1 MGGRTI
7 QSQLKNF
14 SAIQPLLKICKLELQ
29 HCRKRKSCKPD
40 LLCFNA
46 ILMDFSVPPEQ
57 LSVLDEKGD
66 HIPHYVLGPY
76 NEGATVDIT
85 CISTGGM

>member
-1 MGGRTI
+1 
-7 QSQLKNF
+7 
-14 SAIQPLLKICKLELQ
+14 
-29 HCRKRKSCKPD
+29 
-40 LLCFNA
+40 
-46 ILMDFSVPPEQ
+46 MDFSVPPEQ